1 MQNFCISCQNGI
13 KNAGSWGYMGVMFHL
28 KRPKV
33 LTLNRL
39 KNEQK

>member
-13 KNAGSWGYMGVMFHL
+13 IYAGSWGYMVVMFHPIRPTVL
-28 KRPKV
+28 K
-33 LTLNRL
+33 LNSQ